1 MLSALLLAQ
10 ALHAGLSIGAG
21 TAYDGAGVRIEA
33 GTDHLT
39 GFGGLGVLAFV
50 NRSSASA
57 PGGFGF
63 SAGVRGYLGAR
74 GGLFFSLNLTDA
86 LFSNFANYDLRILGV
101 RRSVGSVRGRE
112 TLPGSVSTLTAVIGW
127 RWRFGAGFIEL
138 GAGAGGY
145 RERQP
150 GGKPS
155 YGPIPDGVL
164 GLGFDL

>member
-86 LFSNFANYDLRILGV
+86 LFSNFANYDLR
-101 RRSVGSVRGRE
+101 RE